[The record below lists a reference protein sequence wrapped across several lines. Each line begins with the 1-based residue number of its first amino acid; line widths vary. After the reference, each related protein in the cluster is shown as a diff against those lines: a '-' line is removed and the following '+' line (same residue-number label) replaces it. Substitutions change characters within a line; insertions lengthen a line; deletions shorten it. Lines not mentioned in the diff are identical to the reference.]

1 MRTATVCELRDN
13 YASVLAWIDSGEE
26 VILTRRGKPISRIVP
41 ERAEEPETVDWS
53 QSPALTRDRSGER
66 TLTAGESASILQD
79 ASGRW

>member
-1 MRTATVCELRDN
+1 MKIATVRDLRN
-13 YASVLAWIDSGEE
+13 HYTSVLAWIDSGEE
-26 VILTRRGKPISRIVP
+26 VVLTRRGKPIARIVP

-53 QSPALTRDRSGER
+53 QSHAMTRDRSGER